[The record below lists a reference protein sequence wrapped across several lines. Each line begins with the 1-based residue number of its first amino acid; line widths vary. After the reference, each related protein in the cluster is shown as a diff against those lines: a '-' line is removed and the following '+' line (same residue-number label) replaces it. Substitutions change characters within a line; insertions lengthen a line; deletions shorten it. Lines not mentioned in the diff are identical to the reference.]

1 MSALVSK
8 WGWYVCTVSAAAP
21 RCVPMCPWYHDYF
34 PQPAVLRVDS
44 EPCVAVMWSVNHL
57 GGGVRGV
64 WMSCWFPEE
73 KKRGVFVPGRA
84 GSTAGLFSI
93 VCPNWTAQHTANP
106 PPSPRSHPQHLIRQ
120 LTPPSVVSAGGSA
133 ACQMLGW
140 ESLLFWRM
148 NVCFF
153 FSLSLSFCCPA
164 SPRAKNSDHLANGD
178 FSFSLLSRLNLCRQ
192 LLHLVMS
199 FCVFQPLSA
208 SRLHIL
214 LHFDIIAE
222 VFKGALG
229 FHNQS
234 RVNCCLI
241 VKEKIFITLSQIPHI
256 SPTTPNSPTKQ
267 QILTSKKQM
276 FDMYP

>member
-1 MSALVSK
+1 M
-8 WGWYVCTVSAAAP
+8 Y
-21 RCVPMCPWYHDYF
+21 PWYHDSF
-34 PQPAVLRVDS
+34 TPPAVLRVDS

-140 ESLLFWRM
+140 ESLLFWQM

-153 FSLSLSFCCPA
+153 LSFCSLSLSLSFCCSA
-164 SPRAKNSDHLANGD
+164 SPRARLWPFGKWG
-178 FSFSLLSRLNLCRQ
+178 FFFFSLLSRLNLCRQ
-192 LLHLVMS
+192 LLHTDTS
-199 FCVFQPLSA
+199 FCVFQSLSA
-208 SRLHIL
+208 SRLYIP
-214 LHFDIIAE
+214 LHLNVTAE
-222 VFKGALG
+222 VFKGAFGL
-229 FHNQS
+229 N
-234 RVNCCLI
+234 
-241 VKEKIFITLSQIPHI
+241 
-256 SPTTPNSPTKQ
+256 
-267 QILTSKKQM
+267 
-276 FDMYP
+276 

>member
-1 MSALVSK
+1 M
-8 WGWYVCTVSAAAP
+8 Y
-21 RCVPMCPWYHDYF
+21 PWYHDSF
-34 PQPAVLRVDS
+34 TPPAVLRVDS

-140 ESLLFWRM
+140 ESLLFWQM

-153 FSLSLSFCCPA
+153 FLSFLSLSLFVVL
-164 SPRAKNSDHLANGD
+164 RRLERDSDHLANED
-178 FSFSLLSRLNLCRQ
+178 FSFSLYCPDWICA
-192 LLHLVMS
+192 VS
-199 FCVFQPLSA
+199 FFTQTQAFVFFNHCLP
-208 SRLHIL
+208 
-214 LHFDIIAE
+214 
-222 VFKGALG
+222 VG
-229 FHNQS
+229 FTF
-234 RVNCCLI
+234 L
-241 VKEKIFITLSQIPHI
+241 FI
-256 SPTTPNSPTKQ
+256 
-267 QILTSKKQM
+267 
-276 FDMYP
+276 